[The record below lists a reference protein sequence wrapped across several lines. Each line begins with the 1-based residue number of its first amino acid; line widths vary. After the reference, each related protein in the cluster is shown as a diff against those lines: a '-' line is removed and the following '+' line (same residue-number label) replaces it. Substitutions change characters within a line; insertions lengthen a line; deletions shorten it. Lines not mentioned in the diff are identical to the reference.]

1 MKVLQIASPLLCLF
15 SLLFTL
21 MTYLGD
27 MGNSIR
33 FILKMHIYLLL
44 VGNQIDFDLED
55 ELGNFLMFPGSFP
68 VSQYP
73 DSFF

>member
-1 MKVLQIASPLLCLF
+1 
-15 SLLFTL
+15 